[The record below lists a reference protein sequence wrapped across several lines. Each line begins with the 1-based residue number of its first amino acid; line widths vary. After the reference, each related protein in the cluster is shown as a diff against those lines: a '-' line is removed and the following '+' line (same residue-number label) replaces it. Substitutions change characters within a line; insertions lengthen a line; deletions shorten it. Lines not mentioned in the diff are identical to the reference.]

1 MSSGWNQFGVIDTI
15 YEEEREFSSTSSSPS
30 LSPPS
35 FSSSPPL
42 LHSTI
47 NAWSL
52 SSGHKTDLLLRV
64 QGTCF
69 RLHKD
74 RIISRSSYL
83 KRQLTDLTEF
93 TISPPLNITPHT
105 FSAIAEFCYSRR
117 IHLTPNNV
125 AAIRTA
131 AGLLGMTGSGGHEGE
146 NLCQVAESYFNRII
160 GIDQEYASV
169 VLRSCMDLLPE
180 AETTASLVSRCI
192 EALVWDDYD
201 GHGID
206 TTCLNV
212 VVEIRPQDFQ
222 SVVDSLNARLPNHD
236 VLYRM
241 LDLYL
246 KENKSGKLTEE
257 QKSQLCNSID
267 CSKLSARVLMEC
279 VQNPRVPLRFIVR
292 AMLVEHL
299 NTRRSIT
306 VAASAAA
313 AAASGG
319 NQETE
324 RESLGDILRRD
335 SARRQTAQLKEAMDS
350 TCSRIQSL
358 EKELNGMRK
367 ILLDHHAAAD
377 AEEAEKK
384 QEVKLNAL
392 NSERSASFHVMA
404 GTEERK
410 IGRGGRGSV
419 SSSALMY
426 GGESGSGTPRMSK
439 SLRQRFMSGLKNA
452 LFQRKNL

>member
-1 MSSGWNQFGVIDTI
+1 MSNGWNQFGVIDTI

-52 SSGHKTDLLLRV
+52 SCGHQTDLLLRV

-93 TISPPLNITPHT
+93 TLSPPLNITPHT
-105 FSAIAEFCYSRR
+105 FAAIAEFCYSRR

-146 NLCQVAESYFNRII
+146 NLCHVAESYFNRII

-169 VLRSCMDLLPE
+169 VLRSCMVLLPE

-206 TTCLNV
+206 ATCLNV

-222 SVVDSLNARLPNHD
+222 YVVDSLNARLPNHD

-241 LDLYL
+241 VDLYL
-246 KENKSGKLTEE
+246 KENKNGKLSEE
-257 QKSQLCNSID
+257 QKCQLCNSID

-299 NTRRSIT
+299 NTRRSI
-306 VAASAAA
+306 AAAAA

-319 NQETE
+319 SQEAE

-367 ILLDHHAAAD
+367 ILLDHHA
-377 AEEAEKK
+377 EEGEKN

-392 NSERSASFHVMA
+392 NSERSASFHVMPGA
-404 GTEERK
+404 EERK

-419 SSSALMY
+419 SSSALVY
-426 GGESGSGTPRMSK
+426 NGESGTPRMSK

>member
-1 MSSGWNQFGVIDTI
+1 MSNGWNHQFGVIDTI
-15 YEEEREFSSTSSSPS
+15 YEEEPEFSSTSSSPS

-47 NAWSL
+47 SAWSL
-52 SSGHKTDLLLRV
+52 SSGHQTDLLLRV

-83 KRQLTDLTEF
+83 KRHLTNLTEF
-93 TISPPLNITPHT
+93 TLSPPLNITPHT
-105 FSAIAEFCYSRR
+105 FAAIAEFCYSSRV
-117 IHLTPNNV
+117 HLTPNNV

-131 AGLLGMTGSGGHEGE
+131 AGLLGMTDSRGYDGE
-146 NLCQVAESYFNRII
+146 NLCHVAESYFNRIV

-169 VLRSCMDLLPE
+169 VLRSCMALLPE

-201 GHGID
+201 GHDID
-206 TTCLNV
+206 ATCLNV

-222 SVVDSLNARLPNHD
+222 SVVDSINARLPHHD

-241 LDLYL
+241 IDLYF
-246 KENKSGKLTEE
+246 KENKNGKLTEE

-267 CSKLSARVLMEC
+267 CTKLSPRVLMEC

-299 NTRRSIT
+299 NTRRSIA
-306 VAASAAA
+306 VA

-319 NQETE
+319 NQQDE

-367 ILLDHHAAAD
+367 IL
-377 AEEAEKK
+377 ER
-384 QEVKLNAL
+384 KLNAL
-392 NSERSASFHVMA
+392 NSERSASFHVMPA
-404 GTEERK
+404 AAEERK

-426 GGESGSGTPRMSK
+426 DGESGTPRMTK
-439 SLRQRFMSGLKNA
+439 SLRQRLMSGLKNA
-452 LFQRKNL
+452 FHRKSL

>member
-1 MSSGWNQFGVIDTI
+1 MSNGWNHQFGVIDTI
-15 YEEEREFSSTSSSPS
+15 YEEEPEFSSTSSSPS

-47 NAWSL
+47 SAWSL
-52 SSGHKTDLLLRV
+52 SSGHQTDLLLRV

-83 KRQLTDLTEF
+83 KRHLTNLTEF
-93 TISPPLNITPHT
+93 TLSPPLNITPHT
-105 FSAIAEFCYSRR
+105 FAAIAEFCYSSRV
-117 IHLTPNNV
+117 HLTPNNV

-131 AGLLGMTGSGGHEGE
+131 AGLLGMTDSRGYDGE
-146 NLCQVAESYFNRII
+146 NLCHVAESYFNRIV

-169 VLRSCMDLLPE
+169 VLRSCMALLPE

-201 GHGID
+201 GHDID
-206 TTCLNV
+206 ATCLNV

-222 SVVDSLNARLPNHD
+222 SVVDSINARLPHHD

-241 LDLYL
+241 IDLYF
-246 KENKSGKLTEE
+246 KENKNGKLTEE

-267 CSKLSARVLMEC
+267 CTKLSPPVLMEC

-299 NTRRSIT
+299 NTRRSIA
-306 VAASAAA
+306 VA

-319 NQETE
+319 NQQDE

-367 ILLDHHAAAD
+367 ILLDHHAAD
-377 AEEAEKK
+377 AEQ
-384 QEVKLNAL
+384 QERKLNAL
-392 NSERSASFHVMA
+392 NSERSASFHVMPA
-404 GTEERK
+404 AAEERK

-426 GGESGSGTPRMSK
+426 DGESGTPRMTK
-439 SLRQRFMSGLKNA
+439 SLRQRLMSGLKNA
-452 LFQRKNL
+452 FHRKSL